1 MSVENIAAWVIPFV
15 ILLAA
20 LPMLSRKKDY
30 FAAFVKGAE
39 NGLRSAVRLLP
50 VMIALMTA
58 LSMLRASGALSWLST
73 ALSHP
78 ASVLGIPAEILPL
91 LITRP
96 VSGSAST
103 AAYAA
108 LLEQYGP
115 DSFPALC
122 ASVLMGSSDTMIY
135 ILSVYFSA
143 TAISPGGG
151 VRHTRH
157 AFPAT
162 IFLMIA
168 MVFIACFVSRLFFS
182 NLIA

>member
-1 MSVENIAAWVIPFV
+1 MSVESLSAWVIPFV
-15 ILLAA
+15 ILAAA

-30 FAAFVKGAE
+30 FSAFVRGAE
-39 NGLRSAVRLLP
+39 GGLRSAVRLLP

-58 LSMLRASGALSWLST
+58 LSMLRASGALTSLTS
-73 ALSHP
+73 LLEKP
-78 ASVLGIPAEILPL
+78 ADHLGIPAEILPL

-108 LLEQYGP
+108 LMEQYGP

-122 ASVLMGSSDTMIY
+122 ASVLMGSSDTLIY

-143 TAISPGGG
+143 TSLTPDSG

-157 AFPAT
+157 AVPAA
-162 IFLMIA
+162 ILVMIA
-168 MVFIACFVSRLFFS
+168 VVFLACGVSRLFFS
-182 NLIA
+182 SSIA

>member
-1 MSVENIAAWVIPFV
+1 MSAESLSAWVIPFV
-15 ILLAA
+15 ILAAA

-30 FAAFVKGAE
+30 FAAFVRGAE
-39 NGLRSAVRLLP
+39 GGLRSAARLLP

-58 LSMLRASGALSWLST
+58 LSMLEASGALTYLSGILSRPAA
-73 ALSHP
+73 ALGS
-78 ASVLGIPAEILPL
+78 PAELIPL
-91 LITRP
+91 LLTRP

-157 AFPAT
+157 AFPAA